1 MKAISLWQPWAWAI
15 LHAGKDVEN
24 RVWRTIHRGPLLLHA
39 AKRRVTQEEAENFVD
54 LLDDI
59 LGARRVSELL
69 PIGSCY
75 DTIIGLPKGG
85 IVGRVDVVGC
95 RRGVES
101 PWAFSDQYQWI
112 VENPTPLPFK
122 AVKGE
127 RGFFEVDY
135 EGLVE
140 PLKKQTELF

>member
-24 RVWRTIHRGPLLLHA
+24 RTWPTHHRGPLLLHV
-39 AKRRVTQEEAENFVD
+39 AKRRTSTEEAERFVD
-54 LLDDI
+54 LLDEI

-69 PIGSCY
+69 PINDCHGF
-75 DTIIGLPKGG
+75 IIGLPKGG

-101 PWAFSDQYQWI
+101 PWAFEDQYQWI
-112 VENPTPLPFK
+112 VENPTPLPFR

-135 EGLVE
+135 GGLVE
-140 PLKKQTELF
+140 PPKKQTELF

>member
-15 LHAGKDVEN
+15 LYAGKDVEN
-24 RVWRTIHRGPLLLHA
+24 RVWRTTYRGPLLLHA
-39 AKRRVTQEEAENFVD
+39 AKRRISPEEALDFIN
-54 LLDDI
+54 LLDLI
-59 LGARRVSELL
+59 LGARRVSQLL
-69 PIGSCY
+69 PIGSCV
-75 DTIIGLPKGG
+75 DFIIGLPRGG

-101 PWAFSDQYQWI
+101 PWAFEDQYQWI

-122 AVKGE
+122 PYKGE

-140 PLKKQTELF
+140 PEKKQMELL